1 MTKNNLLT
9 EQLRYTGENKFPTKI
24 NLCSYKKESITYHK
38 DIEFEHLRE
47 LMNEDEIN
55 WIQVTGMQDI
65 EKVKNVCQ
73 MFEIDFLTTQDILN
87 PNHLTKIEE
96 HDDYNVLI
104 IKLLTMSKDKDYE
117 PMQLCIIQ
125 GKSYVLTFAE
135 KETDFFNDI
144 ISALN
149 KNTLKIEDTSP
160 PVGLS
165 AKCDTEQLHGKLHVR
180 ADNHG
185 RRAGGYGRSPNSS
198 PQSGRAGNRK
208 HTEIQKKLPYHKE
221 MHLPDEGAYKQALP
235 CRQRTPERTATP
247 VLQRC
252 ERPSAIRTSDNG
264 KLS

>member
-149 KNTLKIEDTSP
+149 KNTLKIRHRQSDYL
-160 PVGLS
+160 LS
-165 AKCDTEQLHGKLHVR
+165 VIL
-180 ADNHG
+180 
-185 RRAGGYGRSPNSS
+185 NSS
-198 PQSGRAGNRK
+198 MANFMSVLTTMEDELEDMEEALIVPHNPDAPGEY
-208 HTEIQKKLPYHKE
+208 TEIQKKLPYHKE
-221 MHLPDEGAYKQALP
+221 MYLPDEGTYQQTLP
-235 CRQRTPERTATP
+235 CRQ
-247 VLQRC
+247 
-252 ERPSAIRTSDNG
+252 
-264 KLS
+264 